1 MSARAPE
8 PPESA
13 RQPELPRAGY
23 LLLAAL
29 TLFWGANWPG
39 MKLALAE
46 IPVWW
51 FRSICL
57 ICGGAGL
64 LALAW
69 ASGQRLRV
77 PRNELRPLLICAVF
91 NVVGWHIFSGYG
103 VSLMPAG
110 RASIIAFTMPL
121 WAALLGSLVLGD
133 RLTLRRLLGLAVGLS
148 GLAVL
153 IGPDLRAAQA
163 APFGAFFMLGAA
175 LSWAAGTI
183 SVKHFAWSLSTA
195 VLAGWQLIAGFVV
208 VFPVALLLET
218 PPEWT
223 GLSTGALISLAY
235 VIALPMLFCQ
245 WAYIKVVR
253 LFPAVL
259 AAIGTLAIPVVG
271 VFSSALVLGEA
282 VGPRDFASLALV
294 CGALAI
300 VLLPAARRRAAT

>member
-1 MSARAPE
+1 MSARATE
-8 PPESA
+8 SPESVK
-13 RQPELPRAGY
+13 QPELPRAGY

-57 ICGGAGL
+57 SCGGAGL

-69 ASGQRLRV
+69 ASGQRLQV

-121 WAALLGSLVLGD
+121 WAAMLGSLVLGD
-133 RLTLRRLLGLAVGLS
+133 RLTGRRLLGLAVGLS

-183 SVKHFAWSLSTA
+183 SVKHFTWSLSTA

-271 VFSSALVLGEA
+271 VFSSALVLDEA

-300 VLLPAARRRAAT
+300 VLLPAARRRAPT

>member
-1 MSARAPE
+1 MSARATDR
-8 PPESA
+8 PESA
-13 RQPELPRAGY
+13 TQPELPRAGY

-29 TLFWGANWPG
+29 TLFWGANWPV
-39 MKLALAE
+39 MKLVLNE

-57 ICGGAGL
+57 FCGGSGL
-64 LALAW
+64 LGLAW

-77 PRNELRPLLICAVF
+77 PRIEVRPLLICTVF
-91 NVVGWHIFSGYG
+91 NVVGWHIFAGYG

-133 RLTLRRLLGLAVGLS
+133 RLTWRRLLGLAVGLA

-183 SVKHFAWSLSTA
+183 SVKYFAFSLSTA

-218 PPEWT
+218 PPVWT
-223 GLSTGALISLAY
+223 SLSTEALISLAY

-245 WAYIKVVR
+245 WAFIKVVR

-282 VGPRDFASLALV
+282 VGPQDFASLALV

-300 VLLPAARRRAAT
+300 VLLPGARRRPAT

>member
-1 MSARAPE
+1 MSARATGHPE
-8 PPESA
+8 NV

-29 TLFWGANWPG
+29 TLFWGINWPG

-64 LALAW
+64 LGLAW
-69 ASGQRLRV
+69 ATGQRLRV
-77 PRNELRPLLICAVF
+77 PRKELRPLLICAVF
-91 NVVGWHIFSGYG
+91 NVIGWHILTGYG
-103 VSLMPAG
+103 VSQMPAG

-121 WAALLGSLVLGD
+121 WAALLGSMVLGD
-133 RLTLRRLLGLAVGLS
+133 RLTPRRLFGLALGLG

-153 IGPDLRAAQA
+153 IGPDLHAAQA
-163 APFGAFFMLGAA
+163 APIGAFFMLGAA

-183 SVKHFAWSLSTA
+183 SVKYFAWSLPTA

-218 PPEWT
+218 PPAWT

-235 VIALPMLFCQ
+235 VITLPMVFCQ

-271 VFSSALVLGEA
+271 VFSSAVVLGEA
-282 VGPRDFASLALV
+282 VGPQDFASLALV
-294 CGALAI
+294 CVALAI
-300 VLLPAARRRAAT
+300 VLLPSAGRRPST

>member
-1 MSARAPE
+1 MSVRAPE

-29 TLFWGANWPG
+29 TVFWGANWPG

-57 ICGGAGL
+57 SCGGAGL

-133 RLTLRRLLGLAVGLS
+133 RLTGRRLLGLAVGLS

-183 SVKHFAWSLSTA
+183 SVKHFTWSLSTA